1 MIPLAM
7 SRTAINELHP
17 GAITCSVF
25 FVTDS
30 QITQLNCTAANA
42 KNTNPE
48 LNPIYNGINEKEKI
62 ASDASRNIFPNEYFE
77 RPATRGG
84 W

>member
-1 MIPLAM
+1 MMPLAM
-7 SRTAINELHP
+7 SKTAISELQP
-17 GAITCSVF
+17 GAITCSVLF
-25 FVTDS
+25 EIES
-30 QITQLNCTAANA
+30 HNTQLNCANA
-42 KNTNPE
+42 SAKKINPE
-48 LNPIYNGINEKEKI
+48 LSPMYKGINEKEKI